1 MNAADFL
8 DAILPEYRAEIGPI
22 VGFDFID
29 RFIVQNRARLLRSL
43 EPLMELLAEERAAPA
58 ASAPEA
64 CQACGTEL
72 EPMGAHG
79 VGCPRCAD
87 REIDNG
93 WGNACTIPGH
103 DGGEDCETCANETR
117 PRDGDEDPDAVTPEK
132 DAIVWAAFTKLVNQK
147 RREIGMDEI
156 EATESLPFLKKF
168 FGRREPDRAEIIYFI
183 KELKETRKSDWR
195 LAELLSM
202 HLEFPEAKVVEW
214 LNEYNICPGATA
226 RTMASKCDPSRYAA
240 PPKKKEGWLSRKLSG
255 RPTREQIVKV
265 IRDIKRE
272 RRDDW
277 MLAPS
282 LGGHFGVPD
291 ETIVEWLRFH
301 ELCPRATTRSMAS
314 QCVIEDVESLPRGE
328 SLPGAETRYVDPEIF
343 ASWKDRLTAEAEGL
357 DLADPEDRVIF
368 RTRVAQATSNVVN
381 SLVGALARQAGY
393 RGPLASSRFAAERA
407 LADTWI
413 LRSGEMMESLPSCG
427 CGPTRSEMA
436 ESLPKPGRS
445 RRSATDRKM
454 DDLAAKYGM
463 TREEWLAD
471 SDKWWNSSPDTKPIA
486 ITMRHNRRRD
496 LVALVTAS
504 ASEPGRFQ
512 VTWVDNE
519 GPSGHTTRDTPEEAV
534 RYAVEEGY
542 RLDDATTNARDR
554 DLVERVQRARE
565 ARAAEIDSWVTES
578 LPRKDLLHP
587 KELMSALHHF
597 APFKRGDYVIRLG
610 DMLGMEGELGGYVMA
625 INRNEGT
632 AKIEQDNGEI
642 KPWPLDSLLHDTKE
656 NRAKAQAFD
665 DQIAA
670 DASVRVDQAVLE
682 WKAR

>member
-29 RFIVQNRARLLRSL
+29 RFVVQNRARLLRSL
-43 EPLMELLAEERAAPA
+43 EPLMEMLAAERVPPA
-58 ASAPEA
+58 ATPEA

-79 VGCPRCAD
+79 IGCPRCAD
-87 REIDNG
+87 VEIDELDRAQQVG
-93 WGNACTIPGH
+93 
-103 DGGEDCETCANETR
+103 
-117 PRDGDEDPDAVTPEK
+117 EDPDAVTPEK
-132 DAIVWAAFTKLVNQK
+132 DAIVWAAFTNLVNQK

-156 EATESLPFLKKF
+156 EATESLPRFGGKSVGRINDRGWGSEVATDKMTTRARALSNREYDRRAQRRVEQTGPVLSMVGTPVGDGTWDIHMERSDLPTAHLLHVHDPHGGPVTTQGVLSEMAQVARVGDTHYREDIEALVSRQIKAF
-168 FGRREPDRAEIIYFI
+168 FGDAYGM
-183 KELKETRKSDWR
+183 
-195 LAELLSM
+195 LLSST
-202 HLEFPEAKVVEW
+202 LPWRIRLRLREAR
-214 LNEYNICPGATA
+214 A
-226 RTMASKCDPSRYAA
+226 RARG
-240 PPKKKEGWLSRKLSG
+240 KE
-255 RPTREQIVKV
+255 Q
-265 IRDIKRE
+265 
-272 RRDDW
+272 
-277 MLAPS
+277 
-282 LGGHFGVPD
+282 
-291 ETIVEWLRFH
+291 
-301 ELCPRATTRSMAS
+301 
-314 QCVIEDVESLPRGE
+314 
-328 SLPGAETRYVDPEIF
+328 
-343 ASWKDRLTAEAEGL
+343 
-357 DLADPEDRVIF
+357 
-368 RTRVAQATSNVVN
+368 
-381 SLVGALARQAGY
+381 
-393 RGPLASSRFAAERA
+393 
-407 LADTWI
+407 
-413 LRSGEMMESLPSCG
+413 MESLPSCG

-554 DLVERVQRARE
+554 DLVERVQRAHE

-578 LPRKDLLHP
+578 LPRRDLLHP
-587 KELMSALHHF
+587 KELTAAIHHF

-656 NRAKAQAFD
+656 NRAKREAFD

>member
-29 RFIVQNRARLLRSL
+29 RFVVQNRARLLRSL

-58 ASAPEA
+58 AAAPEA

-240 PPKKKEGWLSRKLSG
+240 PPKKKEGLSRKLSG

-393 RGPLASSRFAAERA
+393 RGPLASSRFAAARA

-436 ESLPKPGRS
+436 ESLP
-445 RRSATDRKM
+445 
-454 DDLAAKYGM
+454 
-463 TREEWLAD
+463 
-471 SDKWWNSSPDTKPIA
+471 
-486 ITMRHNRRRD
+486 H
-496 LVALVTAS
+496 
-504 ASEPGRFQ
+504 
-512 VTWVDNE
+512 
-519 GPSGHTTRDTPEEAV
+519 
-534 RYAVEEGY
+534 
-542 RLDDATTNARDR
+542 
-554 DLVERVQRARE
+554 
-565 ARAAEIDSWVTES
+565 
-578 LPRKDLLHP
+578 PRDLLHP
-587 KELMSALHHF
+587 KELTAAIHHF

-642 KPWPLDSLLHDTKE
+642 KPWPLDSLLHDTKD
-656 NRAKAQAFD
+656 NRAKREAFD